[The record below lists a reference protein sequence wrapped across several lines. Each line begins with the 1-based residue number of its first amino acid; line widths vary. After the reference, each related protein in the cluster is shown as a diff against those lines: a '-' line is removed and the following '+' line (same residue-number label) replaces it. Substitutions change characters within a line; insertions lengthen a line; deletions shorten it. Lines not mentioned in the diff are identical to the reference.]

1 MAEFGKLNFSTS
13 FNRTSAFPIEANGYF
28 TSYAEAEAAARTAVE
43 VGSAESTYYIGETLT
58 VVADGTSKCYIIQ
71 PDKTLK
77 EIGASSSTEKPQGST
92 NYTDLNNKPSINNV
106 VLVGN
111 KTLNDLGVQA
121 EGDYALKSEIPNV
134 ANLATKTE
142 LTTKQDKI
150 STVKVNIDN
159 NTGTPSATASV
170 SGNVVTFDFKNLK
183 GLKGD
188 KGETGAAGVQGPAGP
203 QGATG
208 ATGPAGP
215 KGKDG
220 VDGAA
225 GAQGP
230 IGPIGPRG
238 EKGEKGDKGDIGP
251 QGPAGSGADVVSI
264 DITPIFNYIMSDI
277 NNKTIG
283 VQHDIT
289 LTEEYVTTLA
299 SYKDKTVTNA
309 FLTVATNKLL
319 FNTTLSISDKSTDTQ
334 TYDIIFTVSLDNTEL
349 DDTLSPRVLEV
360 IINTFNNTGKY
371 RMYPKPFIKSEPKG
385 LYFKDD
391 GTWGNPDE
399 NAIHSVDITEL
410 INIIVTNQLS
420 YGVHEIPL
428 TNIDYFNSLKSY
440 ANKKVLQF
448 IFYSN
453 PQDESIPDTEKEK
466 FILKGIIEYY
476 LKTDVRDELTITFDC
491 NIAPLRMIGLPF
503 GNICVNVNFKTNLL
517 FININPY
524 PNVLNKPKGL
534 FFKDN
539 GEWSSAGLEYI
550 NLYNYVNAEGDGDN
564 IVPSKAAEFKEL
576 ITRLTNDTNTSK
588 LPTYFSIQI
597 AFWYCIAYVETTS
610 EDNNFKLHAIAF
622 NEGGYNYNFQCY
634 INFNTNKF
642 TVNEMYSNCNRDL
655 MDAPMFIDLF
665 RIVDNNIIFST
676 IIEKQMFLNK
686 LSDVSKRRVIVSTS
700 HGIGTAKVNYD
711 SATSKY
717 KLECTITDGIVSN
730 YEGEELNKL
739 RADIIKAIYTIW
751 NDPKDGEQHLS
762 CTEVV
767 YTETIVTSLENK
779 KIVNY
784 ITNLDFRMIAPNQRL
799 SQAEVN
805 EITKI
810 ADIIRYA
817 AIGQINIYPMKDD
830 EIEYKFGPCNVIIDY
845 DDRHITFKVFTKN
858 ANFVGDPAEYI
869 YITDCDNVTTNSVWS
884 VYPANKTYSLGV
896 TLDSVKTND
905 PISIIDQQ
913 TISRIV
919 NNYDKGINVTFDG
932 SYGPSGYGCI
942 GSICCNLYDDYSHL
956 LIMTVIDDEVV
967 KLSCDPT
974 NFEYNWTV
982 ERIRIKK
989 NYLLNINPYTINN
1002 EDVVSQDIKGD
1013 LTIICRNP
1021 HYFNVRFEGANVP
1034 VPINANFNV
1043 SGNKICMIIPYANS
1057 SDDSYGE
1064 LYLYT
1069 NVGVPNPVWKIKK
1082 FIYT

>member
-111 KTLNDLGVQA
+111 KTLNDLGIQA

-188 KGETGAAGVQGPAGP
+188 KGETGAAGIQGPAGP

-220 VDGAA
+220 VDGAV

-230 IGPIGPRG
+230 IGPIGPRGEKGETGLQGPVGLRG

-251 QGPAGSGADVVSI
+251 QGPAGPAGPIGPVGPQGPAGSGGSG
-264 DITPIFNYIMSDI
+264 TPEI
-277 NNKTIG
+277 
-283 VQHDIT
+283 
-289 LTEEYVTTLA
+289 
-299 SYKDKTVTNA
+299 
-309 FLTVATNKLL
+309 
-319 FNTTLSISDKSTDTQ
+319 
-334 TYDIIFTVSLDNTEL
+334 
-349 DDTLSPRVLEV
+349 
-360 IINTFNNTGKY
+360 
-371 RMYPKPFIKSEPKG
+371 
-385 LYFKDD
+385 
-391 GTWGNPDE
+391 
-399 NAIHSVDITEL
+399 VDITK
-410 INIIVTNQLS
+410 IMTIIASKKLT
-420 YGVHEIPL
+420 YGVHENVSIEDISCFNELKTYADKNVSLGAFYVNATPEGV
-428 TNIDYFNSLKSY
+428 IDK
-440 ANKKVLQF
+440 
-448 IFYSN
+448 
-453 PQDESIPDTEKEK
+453 TKEK
-466 FILKGIIEYY
+466 FIFNVSLNHVKYDAVDTLILCVIN
-476 LKTDVRDELTITFDC
+476 
-491 NIAPLRMIGLPF
+491 NIAILQLFGLPTS
-503 GNICVNVNFKTNLL
+503 NILISFDFKTNKLD
-517 FININPY
+517 ININPL
-524 PNVLNKPKGL
+524 PALLSNPKGL

-550 NLYNYVNAEGDGDN
+550 NLYNYINAEGDGDN
-564 IVPSKAAEFKEL
+564 IAPSKAAEFKEL
-576 ITRLTNDTNTSK
+576 ITRLANGTNTSK

-642 TVNEMYSNCNRDL
+642 TVSEMYSNCNRDL

-665 RIVDNNIIFST
+665 RIVGNSIIFST
-676 IIEKQMFLNK
+676 TIEKQMFLNK

-717 KLECTITDGIVSN
+717 KLECTITDGITSK
-730 YEGEELNKL
+730 YEGEELKL
-739 RADIIKAIYTIW
+739 TNADIVKVIYTIW

-784 ITNLDFRMIAPNQRL
+784 ITKLDFRMIAPNQRL

-810 ADIIRYA
+810 ADVIRYA

-845 DDRHITFKVFTKN
+845 DDEHITFKVFTKN

-919 NNYDKGINVTFDG
+919 DNYDKGINVTFDG

-1021 HYFNVRFEGANVP
+1021 HYFNVRFEGTKVP
-1034 VPINANFNV
+1034 TPMNASFNV

>member
-1 MAEFGKLNFSTS
+1 MGDFGKLNFSTS
-13 FNRTSAFPIEANGYF
+13 FKRTSAFPIEANSYF
-28 TSYAEAEAAARTAVE
+28 TSYAEAEAAAQTAVE
-43 VGSAESTYYIGETLT
+43 VGSAESTYYIGETIT
-58 VVADGTSKCYIIQ
+58 VVENNNSKCYIIQ
-71 PDKTLK
+71 PDKTLR
-77 EIGASSSTEKPQGST
+77 EI
-92 NYTDLNNKPSINNV
+92 SINP
-106 VLVGN
+106 L
-111 KTLNDLGVQA
+111 
-121 EGDYALKSEIPNV
+121 
-134 ANLATKTE
+134 
-142 LTTKQDKI
+142 
-150 STVKVNIDN
+150 KVNVTVDDKV
-159 NTGTPSATASV
+159 GTPSATVSV
-170 SGNVVTFDFKNLK
+170 QDTTINFDFKNLK
-183 GLKGD
+183 GEKGDKGD
-188 KGETGAAGVQGPAGP
+188 KGETGDIGIQGPVGPAGPRGEQGIQGIQGIQGPAGL
-203 QGATG
+203 Q
-208 ATGPAGP
+208 
-215 KGKDG
+215 
-220 VDGAA
+220 
-225 GAQGP
+225 
-230 IGPIGPRG
+230 G
-238 EKGEKGDKGDIGP
+238 EKGEKGDKGDVGP
-251 QGPAGSGADVVSI
+251 QGPPGSGADVVSI
-264 DITPIFNYIMSDI
+264 DITPIFNYIMADP

-289 LTEEYVTTLA
+289 LTKEYVTTLA

-428 TNIDYFNSLKSY
+428 TNIDYFNRLKSY

-476 LKTDVRDELTITFDC
+476 LKTGVKDELTIIFDC

-524 PNVLNKPKGL
+524 PNVLSNPKGL

-550 NLYNYVNAEGDGDN
+550 NLYNYVNAEGDN

-576 ITRLTNDTNTSK
+576 ITRLANDTNTSK

-610 EDNNFKLHAIAF
+610 EDNNFKLNAIAF
-622 NEGGYNYNFQCY
+622 NGGGYNYNFQCY

-642 TVNEMYSNCNRDL
+642 TINELYSNCNRDL
-655 MDAPMFIDLF
+655 MDAPMFINLLH
-665 RIVDNNIIFST
+665 IVDNNIIFSMT
-676 IIEKQMFLNK
+676 IEKQMFLNK
-686 LSDVSKRRVIVSTS
+686 LINASKRRVIVSTS

-730 YEGEELNKL
+730 YEGEELNKS
-739 RADIIKAIYTIW
+739 RADIIKAVYTIW

-810 ADIIRYA
+810 ADVIRYA

-858 ANFVGDPAEYI
+858 TNFVGDPAEYI

-919 NNYDKGINVTFDG
+919 DNYDKGINVTFDG

-942 GSICCNLYDDYSHL
+942 GSICCNLYDEHNHL
-956 LIMTVIDDEVV
+956 LIMAMIDNEVV

-982 ERIRIKK
+982 ERIHIKK

-1021 HYFNVRFEGANVP
+1021 HYFNVRFEGTKVP
-1034 VPINANFNV
+1034 TPMNASFNTNN
-1043 SGNKICMIIPYANS
+1043 NKICITMPYVNS
-1057 SDDSYGE
+1057 IDDSYGE

-1069 NVGVPNPVWKIKK
+1069 NIGVPNPVWKIKQ

>member
-1 MAEFGKLNFSTS
+1 MGDFGKLNFSTS
-13 FNRTSAFPIEANGYF
+13 FKRTSAFPIEANSYF
-28 TSYAEAEAAARTAVE
+28 TSYAEAEAAAQTAVE
-43 VGSAESTYYIGETLT
+43 VGSAESTYYIGETIT
-58 VVADGTSKCYIIQ
+58 VVEGNNSKCYIIQ
-71 PDKTLK
+71 PDKTLR
-77 EIGASSSTEKPQGST
+77 EI
-92 NYTDLNNKPSINNV
+92 SINP
-106 VLVGN
+106 L
-111 KTLNDLGVQA
+111 
-121 EGDYALKSEIPNV
+121 
-134 ANLATKTE
+134 
-142 LTTKQDKI
+142 
-150 STVKVNIDN
+150 KVNVTVDDKV
-159 NTGTPSATASV
+159 GTPSATVSV
-170 SGNVVTFDFKNLK
+170 QDTTINFDFKNLK
-183 GLKGD
+183 GEKGDKGD
-188 KGETGAAGVQGPAGP
+188 KGETGDIGIQGPVGPAGPRGEQGIQGIQGIQGPAGL
-203 QGATG
+203 Q
-208 ATGPAGP
+208 
-215 KGKDG
+215 
-220 VDGAA
+220 
-225 GAQGP
+225 
-230 IGPIGPRG
+230 G
-238 EKGEKGDKGDIGP
+238 EKGEKGDKGDVGP
-251 QGPAGSGADVVSI
+251 QGPPGSGADVVSI
-264 DITPIFNYIMSDI
+264 DITPIFNYIMSDP

-476 LKTDVRDELTITFDC
+476 LKADVKDELTIIFDC

-524 PNVLNKPKGL
+524 PNVLSNPKGL

-539 GEWSSAGLEYI
+539 GEWSSAGLEYV
-550 NLYNYVNAEGDGDN
+550 NLYNYVNAEGAN

-576 ITRLTNDTNTSK
+576 ITRLANDTNTSK

-610 EDNNFKLHAIAF
+610 EDNNFKLNAIAF

-642 TVNEMYSNCNRDL
+642 TINELYSNCNRDL
-655 MDAPMFIDLF
+655 MDAPMFINLF

-676 IIEKQMFLNK
+676 TIEKQMFLNK
-686 LSDVSKRRVIVSTS
+686 LSNVSKRRVIVSTS

-730 YEGEELNKL
+730 YEGEELNKS
-739 RADIIKAIYTIW
+739 RADIIKAVYTIW

-784 ITNLDFRMIAPNQRL
+784 ITKLDFRMIAPNQRL

-810 ADIIRYA
+810 ADVIRYA
-817 AIGQINIYPMKDD
+817 AMGQINIYPMRDD

-845 DDRHITFKVFTKN
+845 DDIHITFKVFTEN
-858 ANFVGDPAEYI
+858 TNFVGDPAEYI

-919 NNYDKGINVTFDG
+919 DNYDKGINVTFDG
-932 SYGPSGYGCI
+932 YYGPSGYGCI
-942 GSICCNLYDDYSHL
+942 GSICCNLYDDRSHL
-956 LIMTVIDDEVV
+956 LIMAMIDDEVV

-1021 HYFNVRFEGANVP
+1021 HYFNVRFEGTKVP
-1034 VPINANFNV
+1034 TPMNASFNTNN
-1043 SGNKICMIIPYANS
+1043 NKICITMPYVNS
-1057 SDDSYGE
+1057 IDDSYGE

-1069 NVGVPNPVWKIKK
+1069 NIGVPNPVWKVKQ

>member
-121 EGDYALKSEIPNV
+121 KGDYALKSEIPNV

-238 EKGEKGDKGDIGP
+238 EKGETGLQGPVGLRGEKGEKGDKGDIGP
-251 QGPAGSGADVVSI
+251 QGPAGPAGPAGPIGPVGPQGPAGSGGSGTPEIVDITKIMTIIASKKLTYGVHENVSI
-264 DITPIFNYIMSDI
+264 EDISCFNELKTYADKNVSLGAFYANATPEGVIDKTKEKFIFNVSLNHVKYDAVDTLILCVI
-277 NNKTIG
+277 NNIAILQLFGLPTSNIFISFDFK
-283 VQHDIT
+283 
-289 LTEEYVTTLA
+289 
-299 SYKDKTVTNA
+299 
-309 FLTVATNKLL
+309 TNKLDININPL
-319 FNTTLSISDKSTDTQ
+319 PALLS
-334 TYDIIFTVSLDNTEL
+334 N
-349 DDTLSPRVLEV
+349 
-360 IINTFNNTGKY
+360 
-371 RMYPKPFIKSEPKG
+371 PKG
-385 LYFKDD
+385 LYLKDD
-391 GTWGNPDE
+391 GTWGN
-399 NAIHSVDITEL
+399 A
-410 INIIVTNQLS
+410 
-420 YGVHEIPL
+420 
-428 TNIDYFNSLKSY
+428 
-440 ANKKVLQF
+440 
-448 IFYSN
+448 
-453 PQDESIPDTEKEK
+453 
-466 FILKGIIEYY
+466 
-476 LKTDVRDELTITFDC
+476 
-491 NIAPLRMIGLPF
+491 GLE
-503 GNICVNVNFKTNLL
+503 
-517 FININPY
+517 FININ
-524 PNVLNKPKGL
+524 
-534 FFKDN
+534 
-539 GEWSSAGLEYI
+539 
-550 NLYNYVNAEGDGDN
+550 NYLDMQGDGDN

-576 ITRLTNDTNTSK
+576 ITRLSDDTNASK
-588 LPTYFSIQI
+588 PSTYFATSIV
-597 AFWYCIAYVETTS
+597 FWQCIAYVVKTTDVS
-610 EDNNFKLHAIAF
+610 IYKLNAISF
-622 NEGGYNYNFQCY
+622 IEGGYNYNIRAT
-634 INFNTNKF
+634 INFNTNKCIIDELYYNDNKRLMNAPIF
-642 TVNEMYSNCNRDL
+642 VDL
-655 MDAPMFIDLF
+655 TRFGTSSIS
-665 RIVDNNIIFST
+665 FST
-676 IIEKQMFLNK
+676 TVEKIMFLNI
-686 LSDVSKRRVIVSTS
+686 LRDISTYCIVSTK
-700 HGIGTAKVNYD
+700 HGIGTANVKYD
-711 SATSKY
+711 YATSKY
-717 KLECTITDGIVSN
+717 KLECTITDGIVSK
-730 YEGEELNKL
+730 YEGEELKSAN
-739 RADIIKAIYTIW
+739 ADIVKVIYTIW
-751 NDPKDGEQHLS
+751 NDPKDDEQHLS

-784 ITNLDFRMIAPNQRL
+784 VTKLDFRMIAPNQRL

-810 ADIIRYA
+810 ADVIRYA

-858 ANFVGDPAEYI
+858 TNFVGDPTEYI

-919 NNYDKGINVTFDG
+919 DNYDKGINVTFDG

-942 GSICCNLYDDYSHL
+942 GSICCNLYDEHSHL
-956 LIMTVIDDEVV
+956 LIMTMIDNEVV

-982 ERIRIKK
+982 ERITIKK
-989 NYLLNINPYTINN
+989 NYLLNVNPYNITDN
-1002 EDVVSQDIKGD
+1002 DTVSQDIKED

-1021 HYFNVRFEGANVP
+1021 NYFNIRFEGANVP

-1069 NVGVPNPVWKIKK
+1069 NVDVPSPVWKIKK

>member
-1 MAEFGKLNFSTS
+1 MGDFGKLNFSTS
-13 FNRTSAFPIEANGYF
+13 FKRTSAFPIEANSYF
-28 TSYAEAEAAARTAVE
+28 TSYAEAEAAAQTAVE
-43 VGSAESTYYIGETLT
+43 VGSAESTYYIGETIT
-58 VVADGTSKCYIIQ
+58 VVENNNSKCYIIQ
-71 PDKTLK
+71 PDKTLR
-77 EIGASSSTEKPQGST
+77 EI
-92 NYTDLNNKPSINNV
+92 SINP
-106 VLVGN
+106 L
-111 KTLNDLGVQA
+111 
-121 EGDYALKSEIPNV
+121 
-134 ANLATKTE
+134 
-142 LTTKQDKI
+142 
-150 STVKVNIDN
+150 KVNVTVDDKV
-159 NTGTPSATASV
+159 GTPSATVSV
-170 SGNVVTFDFKNLK
+170 QDTTINFDFKNLK
-183 GLKGD
+183 GEKGDKGD
-188 KGETGAAGVQGPAGP
+188 KGETGDIGIQGPVGPAGPRGEQGIQGIQGIQGPAGL
-203 QGATG
+203 Q
-208 ATGPAGP
+208 
-215 KGKDG
+215 
-220 VDGAA
+220 
-225 GAQGP
+225 
-230 IGPIGPRG
+230 G
-238 EKGEKGDKGDIGP
+238 EKGEKGDKGDVGP
-251 QGPAGSGADVVSI
+251 QGPPGSGADVVSI
-264 DITPIFNYIMSDI
+264 DITPIFNYIMSDP

-289 LTEEYVTTLA
+289 LTKEYVTTLA

-428 TNIDYFNSLKSY
+428 TNIDYFNRLKSY

-476 LKTDVRDELTITFDC
+476 LKTGVKDELTIIFDC

-524 PNVLNKPKGL
+524 PNVLSNPKGL

-550 NLYNYVNAEGDGDN
+550 NLYNYLNAEGDN

-576 ITRLTNDTNTSK
+576 ITRLANDTNTSK

-610 EDNNFKLHAIAF
+610 EDNNFKLNAIAF
-622 NEGGYNYNFQCY
+622 NGGGYNYNFQCY

-642 TVNEMYSNCNRDL
+642 TINELYSNCNRDL
-655 MDAPMFIDLF
+655 MDAPMFINLLH
-665 RIVDNNIIFST
+665 IVDNNIIFSMT
-676 IIEKQMFLNK
+676 IEKQMFLNK
-686 LSDVSKRRVIVSTS
+686 LINASKRRVIVSTS

-730 YEGEELNKL
+730 YEGEELNKS
-739 RADIIKAIYTIW
+739 RADIIKAVYTIW

-810 ADIIRYA
+810 ADVIRYA

-858 ANFVGDPAEYI
+858 TNFVGDPAEYI

-919 NNYDKGINVTFDG
+919 DNYDKGINVTFDG

-942 GSICCNLYDDYSHL
+942 GSICCNLYDEHNHL
-956 LIMTVIDDEVV
+956 LIMAMIDNEVV

-982 ERIRIKK
+982 ERIHIKK

-1021 HYFNVRFEGANVP
+1021 HYFNVRFEGTKVP
-1034 VPINANFNV
+1034 TPMNASFNTNN
-1043 SGNKICMIIPYANS
+1043 NKICITMPYVNS
-1057 SDDSYGE
+1057 IDDSYGE

-1069 NVGVPNPVWKIKK
+1069 NIGVPNPVWKIKQ

>member
-1 MAEFGKLNFSTS
+1 MGDFGKLNFSTS
-13 FNRTSAFPIEANGYF
+13 FKRTSAFPIEANSYF
-28 TSYAEAEAAARTAVE
+28 TSYAEAEAAAQTAVE
-43 VGSAESTYYIGETLT
+43 VGSAESTYYIGETIT
-58 VVADGTSKCYIIQ
+58 VVENNNSKCYIIQ
-71 PDKTLK
+71 PDKTLR
-77 EIGASSSTEKPQGST
+77 EI
-92 NYTDLNNKPSINNV
+92 SINP
-106 VLVGN
+106 L
-111 KTLNDLGVQA
+111 
-121 EGDYALKSEIPNV
+121 
-134 ANLATKTE
+134 
-142 LTTKQDKI
+142 
-150 STVKVNIDN
+150 KVNVTVDDKV
-159 NTGTPSATASV
+159 GTPSATVSV
-170 SGNVVTFDFKNLK
+170 QDTTINFDFKNLK
-183 GLKGD
+183 GEKGDKGD
-188 KGETGAAGVQGPAGP
+188 KGETGDIGIQGPVGPAGPRGEQGIQGIQGIQGPAGL
-203 QGATG
+203 Q
-208 ATGPAGP
+208 
-215 KGKDG
+215 
-220 VDGAA
+220 
-225 GAQGP
+225 
-230 IGPIGPRG
+230 G
-238 EKGEKGDKGDIGP
+238 EKGEKGDKGDVGP
-251 QGPAGSGADVVSI
+251 QGPPGSGADVVSI
-264 DITPIFNYIMSDI
+264 DITPIFNYIMSDP

-289 LTEEYVTTLA
+289 LTKEYVTTLA

-428 TNIDYFNSLKSY
+428 TNIDYFNRLKSY

-476 LKTDVRDELTITFDC
+476 LKTGVKDELTIIFDC

-524 PNVLNKPKGL
+524 PNVLSNPKGL

-550 NLYNYVNAEGDGDN
+550 NLYNYLNAEGDN

-576 ITRLTNDTNTSK
+576 ITRLANDTNTSK

-610 EDNNFKLHAIAF
+610 EDNNFKLNAIAF
-622 NEGGYNYNFQCY
+622 NGGGYNYNFQCY

-642 TVNEMYSNCNRDL
+642 TINELYSNCNRDL
-655 MDAPMFIDLF
+655 MDAPMFINLLH
-665 RIVDNNIIFST
+665 IVDNNIIFSMT
-676 IIEKQMFLNK
+676 IEKQMFLNK
-686 LSDVSKRRVIVSTS
+686 LINASKRRVIVSTS

-730 YEGEELNKL
+730 YEGEELNKS
-739 RADIIKAIYTIW
+739 RADIIKAVYTIW

-784 ITNLDFRMIAPNQRL
+784 ITKLDFRMIAPNQRL

-810 ADIIRYA
+810 ADVIRYA

-858 ANFVGDPAEYI
+858 TNFVGDPAEYI

-919 NNYDKGINVTFDG
+919 DNYDKGINVTFDG

-942 GSICCNLYDDYSHL
+942 GSICCNLYDEHNHL
-956 LIMTVIDDEVV
+956 LIMAMIDNEVV

-982 ERIRIKK
+982 ERIHIKK

-1021 HYFNVRFEGANVP
+1021 HYFNVRFEGTKVP
-1034 VPINANFNV
+1034 TPMNASFNTNN
-1043 SGNKICMIIPYANS
+1043 NKICITMPYVNS
-1057 SDDSYGE
+1057 IDDSYGE

-1069 NVGVPNPVWKIKK
+1069 NIGVPNPVWKIKQ

>member
-1 MAEFGKLNFSTS
+1 MGDFGKLNFSTS
-13 FNRTSAFPIEANGYF
+13 FKRTSAFPIEANSYF
-28 TSYAEAEAAARTAVE
+28 TSYAEAEAAAQTAVE
-43 VGSAESTYYIGETLT
+43 VGSAESTYYIGETIT
-58 VVADGTSKCYIIQ
+58 VVENNNSKCYIIQ
-71 PDKTLK
+71 PDKTLR
-77 EIGASSSTEKPQGST
+77 EI
-92 NYTDLNNKPSINNV
+92 SINP
-106 VLVGN
+106 L
-111 KTLNDLGVQA
+111 
-121 EGDYALKSEIPNV
+121 
-134 ANLATKTE
+134 
-142 LTTKQDKI
+142 
-150 STVKVNIDN
+150 KVNVTVDDKV
-159 NTGTPSATASV
+159 GTPSATVSV
-170 SGNVVTFDFKNLK
+170 QDTTINFDFKNLK
-183 GLKGD
+183 GEKGDKGD
-188 KGETGAAGVQGPAGP
+188 KGETGDIGIQGPVGPAGPRGEQGIQGIQGIQGPAGL
-203 QGATG
+203 Q
-208 ATGPAGP
+208 
-215 KGKDG
+215 
-220 VDGAA
+220 
-225 GAQGP
+225 
-230 IGPIGPRG
+230 G
-238 EKGEKGDKGDIGP
+238 EKGEKGDKGDVGP
-251 QGPAGSGADVVSI
+251 QGPPGSGADVVSI
-264 DITPIFNYIMSDI
+264 DITPIFNYIMADP

-289 LTEEYVTTLA
+289 LTKEYVTTLA

-428 TNIDYFNSLKSY
+428 TNIDYFNRLKSY

-476 LKTDVRDELTITFDC
+476 LKTGVKDELTIIFDC

-524 PNVLNKPKGL
+524 PNVLSNPKGL

-550 NLYNYVNAEGDGDN
+550 NLYNYVNAEGDN

-576 ITRLTNDTNTSK
+576 ITRLANDTNTSK

-610 EDNNFKLHAIAF
+610 EDNNFKLNAIAF
-622 NEGGYNYNFQCY
+622 NGGGYNYNFQCY

-642 TVNEMYSNCNRDL
+642 TINELYSNCNRDL
-655 MDAPMFIDLF
+655 MDAPMFINLLH
-665 RIVDNNIIFST
+665 IVDNNIIFPT
-676 IIEKQMFLNK
+676 TIEKQMFLNK
-686 LSDVSKRRVIVSTS
+686 LINASKRRVIVSTS

-730 YEGEELNKL
+730 YEGEELNKS
-739 RADIIKAIYTIW
+739 RADIIKAVYTIW

-784 ITNLDFRMIAPNQRL
+784 ITKLDFRMIAPNQRL

-810 ADIIRYA
+810 ADVIRYA

-858 ANFVGDPAEYI
+858 TNFVGDPAEYI

-919 NNYDKGINVTFDG
+919 DNYDKGINVTFDG

-942 GSICCNLYDDYSHL
+942 GSICCNLYDEHNHL
-956 LIMTVIDDEVV
+956 LIMAMIDNEVV

-982 ERIRIKK
+982 ERIHIKK

-1021 HYFNVRFEGANVP
+1021 HYFNVRFEGTKVP
-1034 VPINANFNV
+1034 TPMNASFNTNN
-1043 SGNKICMIIPYANS
+1043 NKICITMPYVNS
-1057 SDDSYGE
+1057 IDDSYGE

-1069 NVGVPNPVWKIKK
+1069 NIGVPNPVWKIKQ